1 MRKRILP
8 EEWSYCSIKG
18 NLVYFNEL
26 SETSLWWK
34 VSKFLSEAESIFD
47 ANGTSSIEFRREFE
61 KEIEVTHAFDKDIDF
76 TREFEKKRL
85 N

>member
-61 KEIEVTHAFDKDIDF
+61 ISLYL
-76 TREFEKKRL
+76 KKVQGL
-85 N
+85 IPKTTDLFPFYH